1 MTESDIDPRSIDV
14 QCNQPID
21 RSELN
26 RFIDEITNGEL
37 EWTTPTDADLLREIR
52 SNADA
57 IERDY
62 QAEAEGV
69 RDTIVE
75 HLLDRPNVEA
85 KIRKMDGET
94 TTDVWDGKGLNVWRI
109 ARKHITV
116 PSEAN
121 TDEVMGVVIDSGI
134 ITRYPAVTITAETES
149 TA

>member
-75 HLLDRPNVEA
+75 HLLDRPNAEA
-85 KIRKMDGET
+85 KIREMDGET

-109 ARKHITV
+109 VRKHITV

-121 TDEVMGVVIDSGI
+121 TDEVMDVVIDSGI